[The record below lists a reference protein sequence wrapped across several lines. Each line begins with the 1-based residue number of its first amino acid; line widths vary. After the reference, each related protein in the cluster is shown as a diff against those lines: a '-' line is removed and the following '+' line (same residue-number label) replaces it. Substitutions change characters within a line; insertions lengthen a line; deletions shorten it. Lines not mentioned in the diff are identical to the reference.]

1 LSVEESFS
9 GICEGGRSYEK
20 YLFHPHP
27 NPPPSRGR
35 EINEHLKAQNIPVKG
50 GSEGIFTGGRESKF
64 PPPLVGGG

>member
-1 LSVEESFS
+1 MSILRPKIS
-9 GICEGGRSYEK
+9 
-20 YLFHPHP
+20 
-27 NPPPSRGR
+27 PSRWR